1 MLRSERKGFMTP
13 ASLVDLNLDGKPEAI
28 VVGFDGFV
36 VAVDISTRKQLWNF
50 SLPQAESYR
59 SAGQRLQLNLQYT
72 YEHSPVL
79 S

>member
-1 MLRSERKGFMTP
+1 MTP
-13 ASLVDLNLDGKPEAI
+13 APLVDLNLDGKPEAI

-59 SAGQRLQLNLQYT
+59 SAGLSFQLIIKLAT
-72 YEHSPVL
+72 FSSKMLIPL
-79 S
+79 

>member
-1 MLRSERKGFMTP
+1 MTP
-13 ASLVDLNLDGKPEAI
+13 APLVDLNLDGKPEAI

-59 SAGQRLQLNLQYT
+59 SA
-72 YEHSPVL
+72 SL
-79 S
+79 SFHFFITFSCLLSKIPL